1 MKILISD
8 LPKNPWWGEGT
19 PQYDDNPAMNLGIKP
34 NQKKVADEW
43 SQLKNALLSLP
54 CSLEIIPF
62 PKLLDSNNP
71 ANWKHDYIFMR
82 DLFISNQNGD
92 VVIARFKEK
101 ERQAEEEIIEEWL
114 NRQNL
119 NVHILPF
126 NKNYSMEGGEFYFC
140 KNENILFAG
149 FSRNNTIGNEK
160 TAELLNINKLIQIE
174 TNAFHLDTIFT
185 PVINDKNKLCLIIC
199 CKDLINKN
207 SFDKLKKLS
216 NELGIE
222 ILNISPQDAIG
233 TPNKLGSF
241 AVNCLPLPGYLIN
254 AATFSS
260 KKVIEALK
268 KHKINHIKVP
278 LTQFHLSGGSAHCLT
293 NEL

>member
-1 MKILISD
+1 MKILISN

-19 PQYDDNPAMNLGIKP
+19 PEYDDNPAMNLGIKP
-34 NQKKVADEW
+34 NQKIVEQEW
-43 SQLKNALLSLP
+43 INLKNSLLSLP
-54 CSLEIIPF
+54 CSLEIVPF

-71 ANWKHDYIFMR
+71 SNWKHDYIFMR

-92 VVIARFKEK
+92 VVVARFKEK

-114 NRQNL
+114 RRQNL
-119 NVHILPF
+119 NVHVLPF

-140 KNENILFAG
+140 KKENILFAG
-149 FSRNNTIGNEK
+149 VARNNSIGNEK
-160 TAELLNINKLIQIE
+160 TAELLNVSELIQLE

-185 PVINDKNKLCLIIC
+185 PVINNENKLCLIIC
-199 CKDLINKN
+199 CKDLMNKN

-216 NELGIE
+216 NILGIE
-222 ILNISPQDAIG
+222 ILNISPKDAIG

-254 AATFSS
+254 AAQFTS
-260 KKVIEALK
+260 KNVMAALK
-268 KHKINHIKVP
+268 SHKINYVKVP